1 METEK
6 LFSKWLNEHKHRNRN
21 KVLQFLQYKPS
32 FLLEENWEGMSVL
45 NSLPTIY
52 ENKNKNKNKIKIK

>member
-21 KVLQFLQYKPS
+21 KNESKELYKDEDN
-32 FLLEENWEGMSVL
+32 F
-45 NSLPTIY
+45 
-52 ENKNKNKNKIKIK
+52 